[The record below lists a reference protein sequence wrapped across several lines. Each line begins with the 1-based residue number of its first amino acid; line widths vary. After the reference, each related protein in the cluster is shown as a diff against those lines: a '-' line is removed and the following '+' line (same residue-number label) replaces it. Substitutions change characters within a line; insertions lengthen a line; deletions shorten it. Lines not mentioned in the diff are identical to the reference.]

1 MSPERVS
8 LRRLPLRARLTLWY
22 VLVLGVALGFFSLY
36 LFFRLHRAVLEQVDA
51 GLRAA
56 AVQAFSIVD
65 DEGPTVRFVRG
76 EEPEATRHNLGQAGF
91 AVRLLALD
99 GTVLEGFG
107 SYRDVP
113 LARPVTDY
121 QTLEENDAEWRLY
134 TQTVAAHG
142 GATAGYLQVA
152 QSLTLA
158 DAASEGLLVQIV
170 AGLPLVLAL
179 AAAGGWFLAVRAL
192 RPIDRI
198 TRTAQA
204 ISANDLAQRIQ
215 YTGPDDDVGRLAR
228 TFDQMLDRLQAAFER
243 ERRFTA
249 DASHELRTPLTAIK
263 GQMDVALSRP
273 RSTAEYETAMRQLQP
288 QVERLIRLTSDLL
301 FITRLG
307 LSPWRSPSTRVHLS
321 DMLEAIIEQAQP
333 LAEQHGLTLAA
344 AISPGLSTMGDPDQL
359 IRLFMNLLDN
369 AIKYTPPGGQ
379 VTVRAAQTP
388 TEARIS
394 VADTGPG
401 IPAEHLPHLFERFYR
416 VEADRSRQAGGAGLG
431 LAIASEI
438 VRVHRGTL
446 DVQSRPGVGTT
457 VTVCLPR
464 G

>member
-1 MSPERVS
+1 
-8 LRRLPLRARLTLWY
+8 
-22 VLVLGVALGFFSLY
+22 
-36 LFFRLHRAVLEQVDA
+36 
-51 GLRAA
+51 
-56 AVQAFSIVD
+56 
-65 DEGPTVRFVRG
+65 
-76 EEPEATRHNLGQAGF
+76 
-91 AVRLLALD
+91 
-99 GTVLEGFG
+99 
-107 SYRDVP
+107 
-113 LARPVTDY
+113 
-121 QTLEENDAEWRLY
+121 
-134 TQTVAAHG
+134 
-142 GATAGYLQVA
+142 
-152 QSLTLA
+152 
-158 DAASEGLLVQIV
+158 
-170 AGLPLVLAL
+170 
-179 AAAGGWFLAVRAL
+179 
-192 RPIDRI
+192 
-198 TRTAQA
+198 
-204 ISANDLAQRIQ
+204 
-215 YTGPDDDVGRLAR
+215 
-228 TFDQMLDRLQAAFER
+228 LQAAFER

-263 GQMDVALSRP
+263 GQMDVALSRS
-273 RSTAEYETAMRQLQP
+273 RSAAEYETAMRQLQP

-301 FITRLG
+301 FITLLG
-307 LSPWRSPSTRVHLS
+307 LSPRRSPPTRAHLS

-333 LAEQHGLTLAA
+333 LAEQHGLTLSA
-344 AISPGLSTMGDPDQL
+344 AISPGLSVIGDPDQL

-446 DVQSRPGVGTT
+446 DVQSRPGIGTT